1 MPAFTVSPSA
11 VGPNCLKAA
20 VIYLLLGL
28 ALGMYMGASE
38 SFVLR
43 PVHTHL
49 NLLGWAT
56 LALAGLV
63 YSVFPQTARS
73 RLAAIHF
80 WLHNVSMPVMM
91 AALAAMLLGRN
102 EAAPVLVAAQ
112 FPLVAGIVAFAANV
126 FLHVGKTH

>member
-1 MPAFTVSPSA
+1 
-11 VGPNCLKAA
+11 
-20 VIYLLLGL
+20 
-28 ALGMYMGASE
+28 MYMGASE